1 MCLIQHAY
9 FHKGLC
15 GRKKYESWP
24 TRNHLV
30 AVPGSD
36 AGCACKAHS
45 LPFPGPAFQ
54 KVQIS
59 GTGLK
64 KETLEHPASNDYSIQ
79 LWSEVHFLPCRRRTV
94 PRLADQ
100 KDRPAGPWRSDPR
113 YQVALTQAQL
123 LHGGILAA
131 EVAWDPRETVQISF
145 HTGSLCPE
153 PWIEFLLGSWKFC
166 SVLPLTP
173 GQVFKIL
180 LQA

>member
-113 YQVALTQAQL
+113 T
-123 LHGGILAA
+123 
-131 EVAWDPRETVQISF
+131 P
-145 HTGSLCPE
+145 GSHPE
-153 PWIEFLLGSWKFC
+153 PKADCPTTLGFLTKKSNTLISISLK
-166 SVLPLTP
+166 VLTFFL
-173 GQVFKIL
+173 KHN
-180 LQA
+180 LQHKESIFSTALASCYTLPF